1 VQQPTFDAR
10 RLAGKPT
17 CSAYYFFMVVVIIR
31 YETTAAARWALLFI
45 VRTFFNDA
53 FTVAVWTSFHTC
65 LMWMT
70 ENPSAKVMQG
80 DQGWKLDSRCM
91 SPGVALHVGAG
102 SLISCPVSDAVRKP
116 MDVVALPAAT

>member
-1 VQQPTFDAR
+1 MRLVPPLVGVDRTYGHLEKFLSPAGLCSSLTFDAR

-65 LMWMT
+65 LMW
-70 ENPSAKVMQG
+70 S
-80 DQGWKLDSRCM
+80 
-91 SPGVALHVGAG
+91 
-102 SLISCPVSDAVRKP
+102 
-116 MDVVALPAAT
+116 

>member
-1 VQQPTFDAR
+1 MASFSAFA

-31 YETTAAARWALLFI
+31 YETTATARWALLFI

-65 LMWMT
+65 LMW
-70 ENPSAKVMQG
+70 S
-80 DQGWKLDSRCM
+80 
-91 SPGVALHVGAG
+91 
-102 SLISCPVSDAVRKP
+102 
-116 MDVVALPAAT
+116 

>member
-1 VQQPTFDAR
+1 MPAKKQQASPHICPIMQR
-10 RLAGKPT
+10 WCEIYGLAGKPT

-65 LMWMT
+65 LM
-70 ENPSAKVMQG
+70 S
-80 DQGWKLDSRCM
+80 S
-91 SPGVALHVGAG
+91 
-102 SLISCPVSDAVRKP
+102 
-116 MDVVALPAAT
+116 

>member
-1 VQQPTFDAR
+1 MPMQRAALRVLGIVRICCASVACSPRSKCHPTSIAHR
-10 RLAGKPT
+10 GTSCCWRLAGKPT

-65 LMWMT
+65 LMW
-70 ENPSAKVMQG
+70 S
-80 DQGWKLDSRCM
+80 
-91 SPGVALHVGAG
+91 
-102 SLISCPVSDAVRKP
+102 
-116 MDVVALPAAT
+116 

>member
-1 VQQPTFDAR
+1 
-10 RLAGKPT
+10 GKPT

-70 ENPSAKVMQG
+70 ENPSSQG
-80 DQGWKLDSRCM
+80 NAGGPGLEARLAVHAHPRAAIGARPCGRHRPRSSRRRRGQ
-91 SPGVALHVGAG
+91 SPA
-102 SLISCPVSDAVRKP
+102 
-116 MDVVALPAAT
+116 